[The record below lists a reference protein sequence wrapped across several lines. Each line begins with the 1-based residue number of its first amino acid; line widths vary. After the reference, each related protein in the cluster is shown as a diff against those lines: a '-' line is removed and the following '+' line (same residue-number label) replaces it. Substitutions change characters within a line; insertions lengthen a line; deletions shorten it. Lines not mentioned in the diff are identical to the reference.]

1 MNTRLSRIVAI
12 DYARALAIL
21 GMIIVNYK
29 IAMEATQS
37 HLTWLNLF
45 TRIFEGRA
53 SALFVILA
61 GFGISL
67 MTRRARISKE
77 STLIRKNRQQLYYR
91 SLFLLIAGF
100 VLLLVGWN
108 ADILHYYAV
117 FMILGSLLITASDRL
132 LVRLIILILV
142 SSQLFLIVFNYGK
155 GWDSSFHEYID
166 FWTLQGFFRNLF
178 LNGFH
183 PLFPWFSFFLIGMWL
198 GRKDWTSPQYRK
210 KIFLLSLTGTFIFEI
225 ISYLC
230 IRFSSPW
237 LDYES
242 ATYLFTTKP
251 MPPTTLYIC
260 SATCSALCVL
270 TACFYIV
277 DKTSQ
282 FWLTRS
288 LISTGQLSLTHYIGH
303 ILIGLEFLQLI
314 GYLENKN
321 VVFSTCYAFLY
332 FVVALIF
339 SSFWRKRVDRG
350 PIEFIMRK
358 CC

>member
-1 MNTRLSRIVAI
+1 MNPNLSRIVAL

-29 IAMEATQS
+29 IAMESTQS
-37 HLTWLNLF
+37 HFASLNLF
-45 TRIFEGRA
+45 KGIFEGRA

-67 MTRRARISKE
+67 MTRRARISKDP
-77 STLIRKNRQQLYYR
+77 TLIRKNRSQLYR
-91 SLFLLIAGF
+91 RALFLLIAGCL
-100 VLLLVGWN
+100 LLLVGWN

-132 LVRLIILILV
+132 LVGIAVMIV
-142 SSQLFLIVFNYGK
+142 GSSQLFLLLFNYAK
-155 GWDSSFHEYID
+155 GWDASFHEYVD
-166 FWTLQGFFRNLF
+166 FWKISGFLRNLF

-198 GRKDWTSPQYRK
+198 GRKDWTNLQYRK
-210 KIFLLSLTGTFIFEI
+210 KIFVLSLTGTFIFET

-270 TACFYIV
+270 TACFYII
-277 DKTSQ
+277 DKTST
-282 FWLTRS
+282 FWLTQS
-288 LISTGQLSLTHYIGH
+288 FIYTGQLSLTHYIGH
-303 ILIGLEFLQLI
+303 VLIGLEFLQLI

-321 VVFSTCYAFLY
+321 LVFSTSYSFLY
-332 FVVALIF
+332 FVFALIF
-339 SSFWRKRVDRG
+339 SYFWRKRIDRG
-350 PIEFIMRK
+350 PIELMMRK
-358 CC
+358 LC